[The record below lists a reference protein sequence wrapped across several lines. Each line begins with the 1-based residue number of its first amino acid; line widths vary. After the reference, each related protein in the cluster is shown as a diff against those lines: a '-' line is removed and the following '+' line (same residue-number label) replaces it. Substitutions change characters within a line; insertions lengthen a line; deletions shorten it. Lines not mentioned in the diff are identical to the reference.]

1 MYTQG
6 KNNTFSNVTFHLN
19 STHYIQACVR
29 MPYLIMIGPAIW
41 NESDFSVSCH
51 NCSFYTCINRSVP
64 FNHLK
69 DRMYLLKARTGIWIP
84 VRMPRSWQRS
94 PEMYLIDQAL
104 SRILKRAKRFVG
116 LLIAVIMGL
125 IAVTAT
131 AAVAGAALHQTIQTT
146 EFVQEWHAN
155 ADRLWTSQRQVDSQ
169 LASQMADLQQAV
181 IMLGDQIVSMQKQ
194 LRMQCDWNVSSYC
207 VTPLPYNDT
216 HFPWANVKK
225 HLLGQGNL
233 SKEIQHLQN
242 LIFTTFDK
250 KLELLSGSKLL
261 DGLVDGLSS
270 LNPLK
275 YIKLLGGSA
284 LVLLGLILILLLLLC
299 VIWRKNKNLS
309 SNCRQQA
316 AVFSLMLHRV
326 ARKTKRGR

>member
-1 MYTQG
+1 MIR
-6 KNNTFSNVTFHLN
+6 NTSDNYHLYLLVAHTFN
-19 STHYIQACVR
+19 SLELTNQAPPDLPPCVQR
-29 MPYLIMIGPAIW
+29 TTA
-41 NESDFSVSCH
+41 
-51 NCSFYTCINRSVP
+51 
-64 FNHLK
+64 
-69 DRMYLLKARTGIWIP
+69 MYLLKARTGIWIP

-94 PEMYLIDQAL
+94 PEMHLIDQAL
-104 SRILKRAKRFVG
+104 NRILKRAKRFVG

-146 EFVQEWHAN
+146 EFVQDWHAN

-233 SKEIQHLQN
+233 SIEIQQLQN
-242 LIFTTFDK
+242 QIFTTFDK
-250 KLELLSGSKLL
+250 KLELLSGLKLL

-275 YIKLLGGSA
+275 HIKLLGGSA

-299 VIWRKNKNLS
+299 VIWRRSKNLS
-309 SNCRQQA
+309 SNCKQQA

-326 ARKTKRGR
+326 ARKQKGGDEGVLPSPSYMFPRPGWALGI